1 MTTMKLRTANCLIW
15 KGYRAVC
22 GRAGVKTAEYAVTF
36 FCIITLNF
44 LLPRLMPGDPFTF
57 LSANADEVAVIYS
70 EEQLA
75 KYKAYYGLDKPL
87 AGQYISYLGNLL
99 QGNLGYSIYYHE
111 PVLAIIGRRAL
122 WTVPLVLASLALSCT
137 AGIILGTISAWL
149 RDKPADRILYGG
161 MICFAEIPSFIVGLL
176 LLFAG
181 AAWLGWFPLSGG
193 ITPFAVFASPLDRA
207 WDILHHAALPVLT
220 LALAR
225 LGEFYLITRGS
236 MLSVLAKDYMRTAR
250 GKGLSSTRIL
260 FGHALR
266 NAAIPVVT
274 RVFLSLGTV
283 FGGAVLVEN
292 VFNYPGVGQL
302 MRESVMLRD
311 YVLIQGIFLFFAVS
325 VLFMNFMADLIYRKL
340 DPRVD

>member
-1 MTTMKLRTANCLIW
+1 MKSRTANFPIW
-15 KGYRAVC
+15 KTYRAVY
-22 GRAGVKTAEYAVTF
+22 GRACIKTAEYAVTF
-36 FCIITLNF
+36 FCIISLNF
-44 LLPRLMPGDPFTF
+44 FLPRLMPGDPFTF
-57 LSANADEVAVIYS
+57 LSANSDEISVAYS

-87 AGQYISYLGNLL
+87 ASQYVNYLGNLL
-99 QGNLGYSIYYHE
+99 RGNIGYSIYYHE
-111 PVLAIIGRRAL
+111 PVLTIIGRRAL
-122 WTVPLVLASLALSCT
+122 WTIALVAASLALSCA
-137 AGIILGTISAWL
+137 AGIILGGISAWQ
-149 RDKPADRILYGG
+149 RDKAADGILYYF
-161 MICFAEIPSFIVGLL
+161 MICFAEIPSFIIGLL

-193 ITPFAVFASPLDRA
+193 ITPFAAFTSPFSKAL
-207 WDILHHAALPVLT
+207 DILHHAALPVVTLT
-220 LALAR
+220 LAR

-236 MLSVLAKDYMRTAR
+236 MLSVLSKDYISTAR
-250 GKGLSSTRIL
+250 GKGLSNRRIL

-325 VLFMNFMADLIYRKL
+325 VLLMNFAADLLYKKL
-340 DPRVD
+340 DPRVV